1 MQFKTK
7 VDSRDIDISH
17 RLEGMTLQVTHTS
30 TGKPQEYTIK
40 EDDEVDFSD
49 FIVNWFLDIEA
60 REWGIKGLC
69 IYAKRVHGSIFI
81 NEIDQEGNEINEYE
95 YHITEKDC
103 DELFKIETNDTQEER
118 KFIDDISPCDIEID
132 LKDKVITVI
141 F

>member
-1 MQFKTK
+1 MDFTTK
-7 VDSRDIDISH
+7 IDSKDIDISH

-40 EDDEVDFSD
+40 EDDEVKFSE
-49 FIVNWFLDIEA
+49 FMVSWVFDIEA
-60 REWGIKGLC
+60 RTWGIKGLSV
-69 IYAKRVHGSIFI
+69 YATGVHGSIFI

-103 DELFKIETNDTQEER
+103 DELFKIETIDTQEER
-118 KFIDDISPCDIEID
+118 KLIDDISPCDIEID
-132 LKDKVITVI
+132 LKEKVIKVI